1 MYKINESFQQK
12 CGSLKNTLPVAANML
27 SLIWSQIGG
36 GPLSWDLLQLF
47 LLCSV
52 AFGPQSLS
60 SCLVSQYSPTSQT
73 ILFTEAV
80 YHMAMPFIFPS
91 WIRQPWLKQCSE
103 ILLTSTN
110 LSHLSCWF
118 RKERKKKKITVGSP
132 VTKFGN
138 HPKKHFKRSYYFQSV
153 NSTHMGWESFVDS
166 MEPVNSMVNM
176 SNSWQ

>member
-1 MYKINESFQQK
+1 MAALCHGTCSSFSFCVPLHLVLSPFPAVLSVNILPHPKQFCSRKQYIIWQCHLFFLHESD
-12 CGSLKNTLPVAANML
+12 SR
-27 SLIWSQIGG
+27 
-36 GPLSWDLLQLF
+36 D
-47 LLCSV
+47 
-52 AFGPQSLS
+52 LS
-60 SCLVSQYSPTSQT
+60 S
-73 ILFTEAV
+73 AV
-80 YHMAMPFIFPS
+80 
-91 WIRQPWLKQCSE
+91 E

-166 MEPVNSMVNM
+166 MEPVNSTVNM
-176 SNSWQ
+176 SNS